1 MIDSVLL
8 RHSSKTP
15 VSKRILEKFRW
26 RGETYSFRDAAG
38 ENPPCLFYRPTP
50 YGTNYLAVEA
60 SLPKIL
66 YGHNLIV
73 LSQPEIAQALDLL
86 SSFATEHFGMDF
98 NASTATVGRVDYCI
112 NFDVGTDRIHAY
124 LKAAMEASPS
134 RLKRLATGKIETV
147 EFFNRQRKI
156 YLYDKGRQCES
167 LLKKNKI
174 SKELAASSIGLLR
187 LESRFRNPVVV
198 RRMLIDK
205 LNLADQTALTVLDL
219 GVAKTVL
226 TEALSSFE
234 LDKQIVQVDQ
244 RIEKLQ
250 QFYGHGSK
258 LQQLLGFLQLCDY
271 YGQDNLVARGI
282 VKRSSYYNHIK
293 DLRRAGVL
301 IYTNYHSTLPALSV
315 R

>member
-8 RHSSKTP
+8 RHSLKRP
-15 VSKRILEKFRW
+15 LPKRILEKFKW
-26 RGETYSFRDAAG
+26 RGETYSYRDAAG
-38 ENPPCLFYRPTP
+38 DNPPCLFYRPTP

-73 LSQPEIAQALDLL
+73 LSQPEITQALDLL
-86 SSFATEHFGMDF
+86 SSFATEHFGVDF
-98 NASTATVGRVDYCI
+98 NASTATVGRVDYCT
-112 NFDVGTDRIHAY
+112 NFKVGADRIHSY
-124 LKAAMEASPS
+124 LKAALEASPPH
-134 RLKRLATGKIETV
+134 LKRRVIGKIETV

-174 SKELAASSIGLLR
+174 SKEIAAASSGLLR
-187 LESRFRNPVVV
+187 LEARFRNPVVV
-198 RRMLIDK
+198 RRMVVDK

-219 GVAKTVL
+219 NVARTVS

-234 LDKQIVQVDQ
+234 LDKQVVQVDQ

-250 QFYGHGSK
+250 NFYGHGSK
-258 LQQLLGFLQLCDY
+258 LQQLLGFLQLCDF

-282 VKRSSYYNHIK
+282 VKRSSFYNHIN

-301 IYTNYHSTLPALSV
+301 IYTTYHTSLPALSV